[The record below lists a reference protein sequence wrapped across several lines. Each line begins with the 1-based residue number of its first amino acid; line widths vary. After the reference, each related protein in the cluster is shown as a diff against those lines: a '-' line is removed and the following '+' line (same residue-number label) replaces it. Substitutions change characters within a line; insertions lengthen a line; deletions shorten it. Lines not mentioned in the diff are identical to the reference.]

1 MQVHKAWRVLD
12 SAGQA
17 AYGLDDLE
25 PLVQVHAPNARR
37 RSPSEQAEPPRPHRP
52 IPHHASREMIEA
64 RMRMQPE
71 LARLRAELGDL
82 WPRGVASAD
91 EGNPSDSERD

>member
-1 MQVHKAWRVLD
+1 
-12 SAGQA
+12 
-17 AYGLDDLE
+17 
-25 PLVQVHAPNARR
+25 
-37 RSPSEQAEPPRPHRP
+37 
-52 IPHHASREMIEA
+52 
-64 RMRMQPE
+64 MRMQPE